1 MRANLIGKFFQKKL
15 QFYYTVMI
23 RTRHHILTRVL
34 FSTVAL
40 TV

>member
-15 QFYYTVMI
+15 QFYSTVMI